1 MKPILLSGT
10 AAYSQFRLD
19 ALRAAMGALVP
30 ALANAEIQ
38 ATWVYAIQ
46 PEGEGQIGRAH
57 V

>member
-38 ATWVYAIQ
+38 ATWV
-46 PEGEGQIGRAH
+46 
-57 V
+57 